1 MSSARL
7 GPLELLLAALAAGLV
22 AFVGRETVRTWRH
35 EVALEQAALEAAAQ
49 NHEARQFSAG
59 RDVSSRPR
67 ARASAVQRAPGADL
81 ARSRIAEFGGGTYI
95 HDLVRGQDSA
105 LYRWSDRTIETL
117 RVWVQPRANLH
128 DWHPAFVGVARE
140 AFPEWGAAGFPV
152 RFTFVLDSLTADVR
166 VMWVQRFPASDG
178 QRVGRADRHS
188 DGAGWIRRADLFVAV
203 HDSAGRPI
211 PEQWIAAIARHEVG
225 HALGLGH
232 TRDST
237 AIMFPTSRTST
248 IGDADRA
255 TLRLLYTLPP
265 GSLKRGNRD

>member
-1 MSSARL
+1 MSSAKL
-7 GPLELLLAALAAGLV
+7 GPLEFLLATLAAGLV

-35 EVALEQAALEAAAQ
+35 EAALEQAALDAAAH
-49 NHEARQFSAG
+49 NLEARQFSAT
-59 RDVSSRPR
+59 RDVSAGPR
-67 ARASAVQRAPGADL
+67 ARGPALQPAPGADL
-81 ARSRIAEFGGGTYI
+81 ARSRIAEFGAGTYI
-95 HDLVRGQDSA
+95 QDLVRGQDSA
-105 LYRWSDRTIETL
+105 LYRWSDHTIETL

-128 DWHPAFVGVARE
+128 DWHPTFVGLARD

-166 VMWVQRFPASDG
+166 VMWVQRFPAADG
-178 QRVGRADRHS
+178 QRVGRADRRS

-211 PEQWIAAIARHEVG
+211 PEEWIAAIARHEVG

-237 AIMFPTSRTST
+237 AIMFPTSRTSA
-248 IGDADRA
+248 ISDADRA

-265 GSLKRGNRD
+265 GSLKQRD